1 MSPTGLPMQTTAD
14 EVLIAKIAK
23 GDRLAMEALFARY
36 RVPVYR
42 FILRMVRNQA
52 TAEDLNSDVFL
63 DVWRQARTF
72 EGRSALSTWIFSI
85 ARFKALN
92 ALSRRPMEEL
102 DDEKADAVEDHAD
115 DPEIALA
122 KKDKSAVLRQCLL
135 KLSAEHRE
143 IVSLVYY
150 QHKSVEEVAGIV
162 GIPEATV
169 KTRMFYARK
178 KLSELLTEQGIDR
191 GWP

>member
-1 MSPTGLPMQTTAD
+1 MQPPAD
-14 EVLIAKIAK
+14 EILIGRIAK
-23 GDRLAMEALFARY
+23 GDRLAMETLFGRY

-42 FILRMVRNQA
+42 FVLRMVRNPS

-63 DVWRQARTF
+63 DVWRQAGTF
-72 EGRSALSTWIFSI
+72 EGRSAVSTWIFSI

-102 DDEKADAVEDHAD
+102 DEAKADTIKDESD
-115 DPEIALA
+115 DPELALA
-122 KKDKSAVLRQCLL
+122 KKDKAATLRECLL

-143 IVSLVYY
+143 IVNLVYY
-150 QHKSVEEVAGIV
+150 QHKSVEDVAGIV

-178 KLSELLTEQGIDR
+178 KLSELLAAQGIDR